1 MIRPSVEQK
10 IFDIHGVRVG
20 GLRGK
25 DPTVLVGTMFYK
37 KQKLVEDEQK
47 GIFDRDQAEGLIRL
61 QEEMSDVTGNPC
73 MLDVEG
79 STAEALEKYIDFAAG
94 ATDDP
99 LMIGGPTP
107 EVREAGLGIVSEMGL
122 EDRVVYNSLMPGCGS
137 AEIETIAEAGVR
149 SAVLLGYAVTDL
161 RPSGRVEA
169 LKGLLDEAS
178 GHGIDEPLLDTF
190 VMDVPSLGVA
200 FEAMRIVKDELGY
213 PTGCGP
219 HNAIG
224 LWKGLR
230 RKMGLASIRPVVAA
244 VNAFA
249 VAAGADWVLY
259 GPIEAAREVFPSVAM
274 VDAAYALPRM
284 QQGDRPDRSHPLFR
298 IA

>member
-10 IFDIHGVRVG
+10 IFDINGVKVG

-25 DPTVLVGTMFYK
+25 DPTVLVGTMFYR
-37 KQKLVEDEQK
+37 KQRLVEDEK
-47 GIFDRDQAEGLIRL
+47 EGTFDRDQAEGLIRL
-61 QEEMSDVTGNPC
+61 QEEMSDATGNPC

-79 STAEALEKYIDFAAG
+79 STAEALGKYIDFAAG
-94 ATDDP
+94 ATDSP

-107 EVREAGLGIVSEMGL
+107 EVRKAGLEIVSEMGL
-122 EDRVVYNSLMPGCGS
+122 EDRVIYNSLMPGCDS

-149 SAVLLGYAVTDL
+149 SAVLLGYVVTNL
-161 RPSGRVEA
+161 KPSGRVEA
-169 LKGLLDEAS
+169 LKGLLDEVS
-178 GHGIDEPLLDTF
+178 GHGIDKPLLDTF

-230 RKMGLASIRPVVAA
+230 RKMRLASIRPVVAA

-249 VAAGADWVLY
+249 AASGADWILY

-284 QQGDRPDRSHPLFR
+284 QQGARPDRSHPLFR

>member
-1 MIRPSVEQK
+1 MIRPSVEQQ
-10 IFDIHGVRVG
+10 IFDINGVSVG

-25 DPTVLVGTMFYK
+25 DPTVLVGTMFYR
-37 KQKLVEDEQK
+37 KQRLVEDEK
-47 GIFDRDQAEGLIRL
+47 EGTFDRDQAEGLIRL
-61 QEEMSDVTGNPC
+61 QEEMSDATGNPC
-73 MLDVEG
+73 MLDIEG
-79 STAEALEKYIDFAAG
+79 STAEALGKYIDFAAG
-94 ATDDP
+94 TTDSP

-122 EDRVVYNSLMPGCGS
+122 EDRVIYNSLMPGCGS

-149 SAVLLGYAVTDL
+149 SAVLLGYVVTDL
-161 RPSGRVEA
+161 KPSGRVGA
-169 LKGLLDEAS
+169 LKGLLDEVS
-178 GHGIDEPLLDTF
+178 GHGIDKPLLDTF

-249 VAAGADWVLY
+249 AASGADWILY

-284 QQGDRPDRSHPLFR
+284 QQGARPDRSHPLFR